1 MATTIQISLS
11 LLERLKQMKLHEK
24 ESYEEVIWDMV
35 EDRME
40 LSKETLQNIK
50 EAEKDF
56 EEGNWGKFST
66 LEEVKKE
73 LGLNV

>member
-1 MATTIQISLS
+1 MVTTIQISS
-11 LLERLKQMKLHEK
+11 PLLEQLKQMKLHEK

-40 LSKETLQNIK
+40 LSKQTKERIK
-50 EAEKDF
+50 ECEKDIAA
-56 EEGNWGKFST
+56 ENWEKFST
-66 LEEVKKE
+66 LEEVKEE